1 MLAPLSRPVK
11 AAACR
16 ESGTQDWWRLPA
28 SPLALVAVP
37 GATPTHH
44 AVCHPR
50 PARPLAPD
58 RPRIARSRHSIHCVA
73 SSGGL
78 QNAQTPENGRFSP
91 FYPLCRILLLGV
103 ATQWEKAA
111 KTAKIAPFSPNSCQ
125 VQARPPRRGS
135 TSLTPLESL
144 RAQGHTAP
152 GHSERSP
159 SASLRTGSAKSR
171 TLSSLRAE
179 ERCLDFARHDAGSGR
194 RRNHASSWLWGH
206 VFRSVGFSC
215 SEIGRRE
222 RGKRETPR
230 TGGRLERANALDETA
245 ADG

>member
-58 RPRIARSRHSIHCVA
+58 RPRIARSRHSTHCVA
-73 SSGGL
+73 
-78 QNAQTPENGRFSP
+78 FSP
-91 FYPLCRILLLGV
+91 WGLPHNGKKPQKRPKSPRFRPIP
-103 ATQWEKAA
+103 A
-111 KTAKIAPFSPNSCQ
+111 KSRPG
-125 VQARPPRRGS
+125 PPRRGS